1 MQESSVIQHFTEQG
15 IKQGIEQGIEQG
27 IKQGERKAAIESL
40 LDVLDVRFQ
49 SSEVQ
54 TLNPIIE
61 SIEELPHLRELLR
74 EAVQVPSLDEF
85 RRILSSNGS

>member
-1 MQESSVIQHFTEQG
+1 MYESSVIQHFTEQG
-15 IKQGIEQGIEQG
+15 IE
-27 IKQGERKAAIESL
+27 QGERKAAIESL
-40 LDVLDVRFQ
+40 LDVLEVRFQ

-74 EAVQVPSLDEF
+74 EAVQVSSLDEF
-85 RRILSSNGS
+85 RRILASNGK